1 MHPSSNFAVLKCVRA
16 CEWVLCMCPCSC
28 VCSYIFKRLNLKT
41 FALVSSTTTAPEKPV
56 TQPKPNLTENQSPQR
71 NHVDINVLCKN
82 LLLFTHSAGKL
93 KKKKKKM
100 VLDMVKNYT

>member
-1 MHPSSNFAVLKCVRA
+1 
-16 CEWVLCMCPCSC
+16 MCAC

-82 LLLFTHSAGKL
+82 FLLFTHSAGKL
-93 KKKKKKM
+93 KKKKKKKM